1 MYRDE
6 GMAFGQGFVGAM
18 LAAKQ
23 LGLEQQ
29 KMAQQE
35 RYQASLMD
43 LNDAQAEYYRKGGRT
58 STTKTTMFSVPQLD
72 DIAATVVGI
81 VGPKIKKTSTTGI
94 GSGSHGRYNPF
105 VANFDYV
112 LDQQDEEQGFMEM
125 ATMLGGE
132 GLSPEQIDQLRTI
145 YDSTLQR
152 GEQEGFIMGNDTV
165 RFKRNKSPVAFDG
178 NKTPPKVIIGADPNS
193 PVPGEQREINGQ
205 TMRWE
210 PD

>member
-35 RYQASLMD
+35 RYQNSLMA
-43 LNDAQAEYYRKGGRT
+43 LNEAQADYYRKGGRS
-58 STTKTTMFSVPQLD
+58 STTKTSMFSVPQLD
-72 DIAATVVGI
+72 DIASTVVGI
-81 VGPKIKKTSTTGI
+81 VGPKIKKVETSGI
-94 GSGSHGRYNPF
+94 GSGTYGRYNPF
-105 VANFDYV
+105 VKNHDFV
-112 LDQQDEEQGFMEM
+112 LDERDEEQGFMEM

-132 GLSPEQIDQLRTI
+132 GLSPEQVDQLRTI

-152 GEQEGFIMGNDTV
+152 GEQEGFVVGKDTI
-165 RFKRNKSPVAFDG
+165 RFKRNKSPVVFSG
-178 NKTPPKVIIGADPNS
+178 QQTPPKVIIGANPNE
-193 PVPGEQREINGQ
+193 PVPGEQRVIDGQ
-205 TMRWE
+205 TMQWE